1 MIIVTGSVTANPD
14 ALPEVLRLAVEHVHR
29 SRLEPGCLLHSVHQ
43 DVENPN
49 RVVFLEHWLD
59 RDALKVHFG
68 VPESRAFAKALTSLA
83 SEPTT
88 LEIYEAERVELQ
100 HL

>member
-1 MIIVTGSVTANPD
+1 MIIVTGSVTVNAD
-14 ALPEVLRLAVEHVHR
+14 ALPDVLRLALEHVLR

-49 RVVFLEHWLD
+49 RVVFLEHWRD

-68 VPESRAFAKALTSLA
+68 VPESRAFAKTLTGLA
-83 SEPTT
+83 SERTT

>member
-14 ALPEVLRLAVEHVHR
+14 ALPEVLRLAIEHVHR
-29 SRLEPGCLLHSVHQ
+29 SRLEHGCLLHSVHQ

-49 RVVFLEHWLD
+49 RFVFLEHWLD
-59 RDALKVHFG
+59 RDALRVHFG
-68 VPESRAFAKALTSLA
+68 VTASREFTKALRSLA
-83 SEPTT
+83 TEPT

-100 HL
+100 QL

>member
-14 ALPEVLRLAVEHVHR
+14 ALPEVLRLALEHVHR
-29 SRLEPGCLLHSVHQ
+29 SRLEPGCLLHSMHQ

-59 RDALKVHFG
+59 RDSLKVHFG
-68 VPESRAFAKALTSLA
+68 VPESREFAKALRSLA
-83 SEPTT
+83 SELST
-88 LEIYEAERVELQ
+88 LEIYEAERVEL
-100 HL
+100 

>member
-1 MIIVTGSVTANPD
+1 MIIVTGSVTVNAG
-14 ALPEVLRLAVEHVHR
+14 ALPEVLHLAIEHVHR

-49 RVVFLEHWLD
+49 RVLFLEHWLD
-59 RDALKVHFG
+59 HDALRVHFG
-68 VPESRAFAKALTSLA
+68 VPESRAFAKALRSLA
-83 SEPTT
+83 TDPT

>member
-1 MIIVTGSVTANPD
+1 MIIVIGSVAANPD

-43 DVENPN
+43 DVENPH

-59 RDALKVHFG
+59 RDALRVHFG
-68 VPESRAFAKALTSLA
+68 VTESREFTKALRTLTT
-83 SEPTT
+83 EPSM
-88 LEIYEAERVELQ
+88 EIYEAEQVELQ
-100 HL
+100 NM

>member
-1 MIIVTGSVTANPD
+1 MIIVTGSVTANAD

-43 DVENPN
+43 DVENRN

-59 RDALKVHFG
+59 RDALRVHFG
-68 VPESRAFAKALTSLA
+68 VPESRAFAKALRSLA
-83 SEPTT
+83 TEST
-88 LEIYEAERVELQ
+88 LEIYEANRVEL
-100 HL
+100 